1 MFLLLQ
7 KAKNSAT
14 KGNMIKPFKGILPK
28 IHETVFIEESAQI
41 IGDVEI
47 GEYSSVW
54 FNAVVRGDVNYIRIG
69 KRTNIQDGCL
79 LHVTNKTHPL
89 FLEDEVTIGHGVT
102 LHGCRIR

>member
-69 KRTNIQDGCL
+69 KRTNIQDGSL
-79 LHVTNKTHPL
+79 LHVTNKTYPL
-89 FLEDEVTIGHGVT
+89 FLEDEVTIGHRVT
-102 LHGCRIR
+102 L